1 MLASLPEAGSA
12 IYVSVR
18 GKPAEAVPGVARDGT
33 LMNNWTIGAH
43 DQDLKSC
50 GTVRDPIKEVIG
62 EKRSKKR
69 R

>member
-1 MLASLPEAGSA
+1 MLASLAEAGSA

-18 GKPAEAVPGVARDGT
+18 GKPAEAVPEVARDGT
-33 LMNNWTIGAH
+33 QLMNNWTIGAH

-62 EKRSKKR
+62 DRREKK
-69 R
+69 